1 MNRIKELQEELKTVF
16 AGRGVKILDVMV
28 PLLIFL
34 GANPLFGLNPALGA
48 SIGAAVIFFLIRVV
62 QKDNLFY
69 ALGGLLAVL
78 LAAGFAL
85 LSNSDVGFFLPGLF
99 SGALTVFLCL
109 MSVIV
114 RRPLAALSSH
124 LTRRWP
130 LAWYWHPQ
138 IRPAYSEVTLFWSV
152 GFAARLA
159 LEYWLYLQ
167 GAANSL
173 GLIRTLLGWP
183 YTILILIISYLYGIW
198 RLRIL
203 NGPSVEEYTAGVE
216 PPWTGQKRG
225 F

>member
-203 NGPSVEEYTAGVE
+203 NGPSVEEYAAGVE